1 MEIRHFVNGGELFF
15 AKKIDCIWR
24 GDVDGEAS
32 KRRWNGRVQSNYRA
46 FMYYRL
52 NDVTKCIFVWQW
64 TNVRSFVRSL
74 ARTYI
79 VHFYRKNSFPFSTLE
94 PNENVWDTIQIA
106 HNQVIAFLESI
117 LFHQFSHRCTP
128 FFCDVWYF
136 NNNLTLK
143 SHLVIFCDVFLYIW
157 LKEIGSHPISWF
169 NRLAWMAKIHQI
181 NALIS
186 IKT

>member
-64 TNVRSFVRSL
+64 TNVRSFTRSL
-74 ARTYI
+74 ARILYI
-79 VHFYRKNSFPFSTLE
+79 SIERIVFPLAHWSPMRMYGYHSNCTQSGHRIFRIYSLS
-94 PNENVWDTIQIA
+94 PIQPSLYA
-106 HNQVIAFLESI
+106 VL
-117 LFHQFSHRCTP
+117 LWR
-128 FFCDVWYF
+128 
-136 NNNLTLK
+136 
-143 SHLVIFCDVFLYIW
+143 VIF
-157 LKEIGSHPISWF
+157 
-169 NRLAWMAKIHQI
+169 
-181 NALIS
+181 
-186 IKT
+186 